1 MLHQYKGYF
10 QDMLMQVKRTQK
22 RVESS
27 SHAMPI
33 GAEAIRPTG
42 KAQEAKLLR
51 LVAAVQKAMGQSGSL
66 KAEKQLRPVS
76 ESPSA
81 CPCYSSSLA
90 QMSRPMAISS

>member
-66 KAEKQLRPVS
+66 KAEKQLDQFLNPRLPVR
-76 ESPSA
+76 A
-81 CPCYSSSLA
+81 IHLA
-90 QMSRPMAISS
+90 